1 MNAFLRFNKGVLRL
15 PLRVQLYMAVLMA
28 LNALAPL
35 YYWSHTE
42 ASVVLA
48 AFMASF
54 LLMVVLTARVGFVR
68 LLGMGHI
75 FWVPMIVYLIGRMG
89 EHTLES
95 SVDLDPAADLRGL
108 DCSGTGPHR
117 YQALCPR
124 GPRGDGARPGVGVQK
139 RPSQTE
145 SD

>member
-1 MNAFLRFNKGVLRL
+1 VNAFLRFNKGVLRL

-35 YYWSHTE
+35 YYWSHPE

-54 LLMVVLTARVGFVR
+54 LLMVALTARVGFVR

-95 SVDLDPAADLRGL
+95 SVGIWIRLLIFADSIALVLDLIDIRRYVRGDRAEMVPDLDGSRSREL
-108 DCSGTGPHR
+108 
-117 YQALCPR
+117 
-124 GPRGDGARPGVGVQK
+124 
-139 RPSQTE
+139 
-145 SD
+145 